1 MSNNLKNRD
10 PGVVDLTDK
19 VLLHTAIPQ
28 ENYAALRSGFA
39 GYPAN
44 PRWSASKFRAWKTGC
59 QLREALKQGQMVVRT
74 TDCMLVPAAYPD
86 EDKEDK
92 PPSYTEFKFFKKRQ
106 PRLELA
112 LSR

>member
-1 MSNNLKNRD
+1 
-10 PGVVDLTDK
+10 
-19 VLLHTAIPQ
+19 
-28 ENYAALRSGFA
+28 
-39 GYPAN
+39 
-44 PRWSASKFRAWKTGC
+44 
-59 QLREALKQGQMVVRT
+59 
-74 TDCMLVPAAYPD
+74 MLVPAAYPD